1 MESPQPD
8 NSAPQGAPDARRCR
22 VCGGSRYERR
32 IYDPVTFQI
41 KHAVLLCAVCD
52 LVQKRN

>member
-1 MESPQPD
+1 MDTPEPND
-8 NSAPQGAPDARRCR
+8 LVPQGAPDARRCR
-22 VCGGSRYERR
+22 VCGGSRFERR

-52 LVQKRN
+52 LITRRN